1 MSKLNKWGYLGALIL
16 SSATTIGLQAIPAKP
31 GLHQAKNT
39 DGTSIYIQLNG
50 DESMHYATNSDGHVI
65 TQNNKGNYVYLI
77 KDSQGNITE
86 SNITAGKSTR
96 IDDITK
102 DYQLVNSS
110 DMARMKNSRISSTYS
125 PMRPYTNREYKRDGK
140 RKGIVILVEF
150 SDVKFTINS
159 PEVEF
164 ANMLNIPGY
173 TNSHGQVGSAKDY
186 FNDNSMGKFDPE
198 FFIIGPITLPNT
210 LATYGANYQGNRD
223 KDPAR
228 MVFDALNIA
237 NLGEINM
244 LELDGDSDGYVDNL
258 FVFYA
263 GYSEAEGASPESIWP
278 HAYNLKDPL
287 SLPDN
292 LLPQKDG
299 VKFNNYACG
308 SELSGTNGTRMSGIG
323 TFCHEF
329 SHILGLPD
337 TYDTDAST
345 NGQAFGLD
353 AWSLMANGPYNG
365 NGNVPPSLN
374 AWERW
379 KSGWLTLTEL
389 NEADDYILEPLQE
402 SNTAYILN
410 NSANDKEY
418 FILENRQQTMWD
430 RALPGHG
437 MLIYHLDFT
446 STTPWYNNQVNANSL
461 RQCFELE
468 VADGVQSKSTL
479 SGDPYP
485 GTSNK
490 KEFTDN
496 SMPSSRL
503 WSGQLM
509 GKPITEISENDGIIN
524 FKLSGGFILTPP
536 DIITSSYITDNSF
549 ELNWDD
555 ADRATNYHL
564 DVYTETILDNGVQSN
579 YWDFSNDN
587 IDSELTLS
595 GSFTKNETTF
605 GKSSPSMSSV
615 NLSRE
620 ITTPDKG
627 YTLESFAFWYNVDD
641 NNNQWS
647 IKLEALSN
655 GMWKLFDTL
664 NKENGGADK
673 VNYQNDNL
681 PENTTKVRVSW
692 SRGSTSNK
700 FSIDDIYISYHDISI
715 DRQYLG
721 QYNNKEL
728 GNTNSHKVI
737 GALSS
742 TLYYCLLRSSN
753 STTTS
758 VSSDPLIVVTS
769 ESTNIEENKQ
779 SSIMVFKN
787 SNSSITI
794 KNNSNSTLD
803 ISIYQTTGVL
813 IKRDFFDGDEKV
825 ISIPNSGIYIVN
837 VNGLNYKIAL

>member
-1 MSKLNKWGYLGALIL
+1 MSKLKKWGYLGVLL
-16 SSATTIGLQAIPAKP
+16 FSSATTIALQAIPAKP
-31 GLHQAKNT
+31 GLHQVKNT
-39 DGTSIYIQLNG
+39 DGTSIYIQLHG
-50 DESMHYATNSDGHVI
+50 DESMHYVTDSDGHVI
-65 TQNNKGNYVYLI
+65 SLNNNGNYVYLL
-77 KDSQGNITE
+77 KDSLGNITE
-86 SNITAGKSTR
+86 SEIIVGNSTEVKH
-96 IDDITK
+96 ITK
-102 DYQLVNSS
+102 DYKLVNTY
-110 DMARMKNSRISSTYS
+110 DMSKLTNNRNYSGLSPMRISS
-125 PMRPYTNREYKRDGK
+125 NREYIKNGK
-140 RKGIVILVEF
+140 RKGLVLLVEF
-150 SDVKFTINS
+150 YDVKFKINT
-159 PEVEF
+159 PEIEF
-164 ANMLNIPGY
+164 GNMLNVPGY
-173 TNSHGQVGSAKDY
+173 TNSHGQVGSVKDY
-186 FNDNSMGKFDPE
+186 FKDNSNGQFDPE
-198 FFIIGPITLPNT
+198 FIIIGPITLPNS

-228 MVFDALNIA
+228 MVYDALNLA
-237 NLGEINM
+237 NLEGVNM
-244 LELDGDSDGYVDNL
+244 QELDGDNDGYVDNL

-287 SLPDN
+287 SLPTN

-299 VKFNNYACG
+299 VKFNDYACG
-308 SELSGTNGTRMSGIG
+308 SELSGTGGTRMSGIG

-337 TYDTDAST
+337 TYDTDASV

-353 AWSLMANGPYNG
+353 AWSIMANGPYNG
-365 NGNVPPSLN
+365 NGNIPPSLN

-389 NEADDYILEPLQE
+389 DDADDYILEPLQE
-402 SNTAYILN
+402 SNTAYILKN
-410 NSANDKEY
+410 NANDKEY
-418 FILENRQQTMWD
+418 FILENRQLTMWD

-446 STTPWYNNQVNANSL
+446 STTPWYNNQVNANSS

-468 VADGVQSKSTL
+468 AADGAQSKSTL
-479 SGDPYP
+479 SGDPFP

-496 SMPSSRL
+496 TIPSSRL
-503 WSGQLM
+503 WSGQLLS
-509 GKPITEISENDGIIN
+509 KPITEINEIDGIIN

-536 DIITSSYITDNSF
+536 EIITSSNITDNSF
-549 ELNWDD
+549 VLNWTE
-555 ADRATNYHL
+555 ADKATNYHL
-564 DVYTETILDNGVQSN
+564 DVYTEGIIDNGVQSN
-579 YWDFSNDN
+579 YWDFSNGI
-587 IDSELTLS
+587 IDSGLTQS
-595 GSFTKNETTF
+595 GSFSINETTF
-605 GKSSPSMSSV
+605 GKSAPSMSTT

-641 NNNQWS
+641 NNNEWS

-655 GMWKLFDTL
+655 GTWKLFDTL

-673 VNYQNDNL
+673 VNYKNNNL
-681 PENTTKVRVSW
+681 PENATRVRVSW

-700 FSIDDIYISYHDISI
+700 FSLDDVYISYHNISI
-715 DRQYLG
+715 DRKYLG

-728 GNTNSHKVI
+728 GNTNSHKVV
-737 GALSS
+737 GALNS
-742 TLYYCLLRSSN
+742 TSYYCLLRSSN

-758 VSSDPLIVVTS
+758 VDSDPLIVVTS

-779 SSIMVFKN
+779 SSVTVFKS
-787 SNSSITI
+787 SNSTITI

-813 IKRDFFDGDEKV
+813 IKKEIIEGDEKV
-825 ISIPNSGIYIVN
+825 INIQNSGIYIVN
-837 VNGLNYKIAL
+837 VNGHNYKIAL